1 MFEGLP
7 YDIHE
12 AMVQCFGRC
21 FYYKD
26 KVAAFMRSSGVPR
39 ILVDKYRNEYKFVWA
54 KKVLAELGETE
65 DGRLVQRRILT
76 ELCRLRD
83 VPDPNVADRDAAL
96 DALRDLKRLAVQ
108 HDLEVV
114 GSKESVGGSSQGLAR
129 KQKLVAERAEKLR
142 KLHGLFCDGL
152 RDPNRQRA
160 GYSLEDLLK
169 ELFAQF
175 EIDFRKSYKT
185 ETEQIDGH
193 LNFEGFDYLVEARWR
208 SDLPTVQEIGGFKVK
223 VDRKLESTRGL
234 FVSIQGFRP
243 EVVSAF
249 EGSGCNIIFLN
260 GEDLVYVLEG
270 AIDLHDGL
278 KFKIEKAAQEGRC
291 FVPLRDFFKK

>member
-1 MFEGLP
+1 MLESLP

-12 AMVQCFGRC
+12 AMVQCFGKC

-39 ILVDKYRNEYKFVWA
+39 VLVDKYRNEFKFVWA
-54 KKVLAELGETE
+54 KKVLSELGETE
-65 DGRLVQRRILT
+65 EGQVIQRRILT

-83 VPDPNVADRDAAL
+83 VPDPNVPDRDAAL
-96 DALRDLKRLAVQ
+96 DALRNLKRLAVE
-108 HDLEVV
+108 HDLGV
-114 GSKESVGGSSQGLAR
+114 GGTKESATRRHEVLMG
-129 KQKLVAERAEKLR
+129 KQKLVAERAGKLQDLHR
-142 KLHGLFCDGL
+142 KFCDGVK
-152 RDPNRQRA
+152 DSDRQRA

-185 ETEQIDGH
+185 QTEQIDGH
-193 LNFEGFDYLVEARWR
+193 LNFEGFDYLLEARWR

-243 EVVSAF
+243 EVVAAF
-249 EGSGCNIIFLN
+249 EGQGCNIIFVN
-260 GEDLVYVLEG
+260 GEDLVYILEG
-270 AIDLHDGL
+270 AIDLRDGL

-291 FVPLRDFFKK
+291 FVALRDFFKK